1 MIADLGR
8 YIASRQA
15 LAVSGRGPELVA
27 GQGAQPLCW
36 TKLAR
41 LKVGEVSL

>member
-27 GQGAQPLCW
+27 GQELSRSVGLSW
-36 TKLAR
+36 LA
-41 LKVGEVSL
+41 

>member
-1 MIADLGR
+1 MIADLR
-8 YIASRQA
+8 PYKASRQA
-15 LAVSGRGPELVA
+15 LAVSGRGPALVA
-27 GQGAQPLCW
+27 GQGAQTFCW